1 MIGQFSPQLRADED
15 VLPFRLVM
23 MNDSGEGRETSG
35 ATSVV
40 IGVSQGSNRRFD
52 DDNHA
57 IIGEPINLQPGT
69 YVRVEAGEAISVP
82 SLIRPSAQGLAMVV
96 DTETDIVCGEAMEDA
111 ADPNEIFLMRLIPAA
126 TAKS

>member
-57 IIGEPINLQPGT
+57 LSGEPINLQPGT
-69 YVRVEAGEAISVP
+69 YVRVEVGEAISVP
-82 SLIRPSAQGLAMVV
+82 SLIRPSAQGLARVV
-96 DTETDIVCGEAMEDA
+96 DTATDVVCGEAMEDA
-111 ADPNEIFLMRLIPAA
+111 ADINEIILMRLIPAA
-126 TAKS
+126 TSKS